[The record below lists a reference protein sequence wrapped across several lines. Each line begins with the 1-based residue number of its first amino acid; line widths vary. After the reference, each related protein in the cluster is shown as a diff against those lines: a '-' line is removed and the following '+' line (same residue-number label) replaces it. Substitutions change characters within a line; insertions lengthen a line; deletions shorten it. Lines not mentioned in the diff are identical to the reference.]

1 MVEDNGTKE
10 NGPNLGRNVKLE
22 KKSKKL
28 EEIIV
33 SKEND
38 KSASPLPF
46 PTTLQKQRVEDKTS
60 EILEVLKQVKI
71 NIPLLDM
78 IKASSCLCKAS

>member
-1 MVEDNGTKE
+1 MRNEECKTLITLRSVKGYEGPKNPMVEDNGTKE

-46 PTTLQKQRVEDKTS
+46 PTTLQK
-60 EILEVLKQVKI
+60 
-71 NIPLLDM
+71 
-78 IKASSCLCKAS
+78 